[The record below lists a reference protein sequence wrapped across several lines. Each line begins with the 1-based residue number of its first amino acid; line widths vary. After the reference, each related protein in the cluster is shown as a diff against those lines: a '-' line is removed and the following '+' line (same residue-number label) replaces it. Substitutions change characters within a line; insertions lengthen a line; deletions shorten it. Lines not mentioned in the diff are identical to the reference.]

1 MCDVVHADS
10 LQPVALLQLTS
21 SALLLAM
28 PSSPSPSLPFQL
40 LSPSTFCAIAS
51 IALSTSP
58 NANVRVIDMLG
69 LLGSGLIQ

>member
-1 MCDVVHADS
+1 MCDVVRADS

-28 PSSPSPSLPFQL
+28 PSSPSPS
-40 LSPSTFCAIAS
+40 PSTFCAIAS

-58 NANVRVIDMLG
+58 NANVRVIDTLG
-69 LLGSGLIQ
+69 SLGSGRIR